1 MAMSMRKAGPAAAS
15 GPRSRPQLA
24 ILENLLAGSARQEG
38 VPRRPALSCAR
49 SIQWCALGS
58 FGVALITWMGFLLQ
72 FNFAAASLCYL
83 LLIVLQSL
91 SGDFLACCFVS
102 LVALGSLDYFFTS
115 PVLSFRVGHPIN
127 ILALFCF
134 LATALVITRLVS
146 KVKDRAELSYAQHQ
160 KTQQLYEVAQH
171 LLAADPREASGA
183 FLEPF
188 RGAFGVRAA
197 CLFDAESSELHV
209 AGNSQFDL
217 QQRTRD
223 AFIRGQNNDDRR
235 HNVFVRCIRVAG
247 RTTGAV
253 GFEGLEDA
261 SLTAGPLTALAA
273 ALLERTHAVRNAS
286 QAAAA
291 AQTEAYRSVILDAL
305 AHEFKTPLSTILAA
319 AGALREAASLG
330 PEHLEMAET
339 VEAEAAR
346 LGRLTTRL
354 IRTARLEQEEIRP
367 WMELTHFTSV
377 VADAVSQYSRLSGDR
392 RINVLERCL
401 STDVLADPEL
411 LRLAISQLLDNA
423 CKYSVAGSPVDLIIA
438 EEDGHI
444 SLRVLSTGTPILSSE
459 RAHIFNRFYRGM
471 DARRTTAG
479 TGLGLYVARKIAIAH
494 GGDLELDSEPST
506 DESVSFRMTLP
517 IPEKEPDEF
526 RG

>member
-1 MAMSMRKAGPAAAS
+1 MPVSMQNAGPAPFSAKSPHQVAVREAFLARPKKKDGLERRTDS
-15 GPRSRPQLA
+15 YWSRRA
-24 ILENLLAGSARQEG
+24 
-38 VPRRPALSCAR
+38 
-49 SIQWCALGS
+49 QWCALGTL
-58 FGVALITWMGFLLQ
+58 GVALITWAGFQLQ

-91 SGDFLACCFVS
+91 TGDFPACCFVS

-115 PVLSFRVGHPIN
+115 PILSFRVGHPVN

-146 KVKDRAELSYAQHQ
+146 KVRDKAELSYAQHQ

-209 AGNSQFDL
+209 AGHSQYDL
-217 QQRTRD
+217 EQRTRD
-223 AFIRGQNNDDRR
+223 AFIRGQDDDDRR
-235 HNVFVRCIRVAG
+235 SGIFVRCIRVAE

-273 ALLERTHAVRNAS
+273 ALLERTHAVRNAN
-286 QAAAA
+286 QAAAE

-367 WMELTHFTSV
+367 WMELTHFSSV
-377 VADAVSQYSRLSGDR
+377 VADAVNQYSRLSGDR
-392 RINVLERCL
+392 RINVLESCH
-401 STDVLADPEL
+401 STDVLADPDL

-423 CKYSVAGSPVDLIIA
+423 CKYSVAGSTVDLIIA
-438 EEDGHI
+438 SQDGHI

-471 DARRTTAG
+471 DARRTTSG

-494 GGDLELDSEPST
+494 GGDLELDSEPSD
-506 DESVSFRMTLP
+506 DESVTFRMTLP
-517 IPEKEPDEF
+517 IPESELDDI

>member
-1 MAMSMRKAGPAAAS
+1 MREAF
-15 GPRSRPQLA
+15 LA
-24 ILENLLAGSARQEG
+24 VPKRQEG
-38 VPRRPALSCAR
+38 LRRSAGPQWWHSV
-49 SIQWCALGS
+49 QWCALGS
-58 FGVALITWMGFLLQ
+58 LGVALITWAGFRLE

-83 LLIVLQSL
+83 LLIVLESL
-91 SGDFLACCFVS
+91 TGDFLACCLVS

-115 PVLSFRVGHPIN
+115 PILSFRVGRPIN

-146 KVKDRAELSYAQHQ
+146 KVRDKAELSFAQHA
-160 KTQQLYEVAQH
+160 KTQELYEVAQH

-209 AGNSQFDL
+209 AGSSEFDL
-217 QQRTRD
+217 PERTRD
-223 AFIRGQNNDDRR
+223 AFIRGQNDEDQRCGI
-235 HNVFVRCIRVAG
+235 VVRCIRVSG

-253 GFEGLEDA
+253 GFEGLEDT

-273 ALLERTHAVRNAS
+273 ALLERTHAVRNAN

-377 VADAVSQYSRLSGDR
+377 VADAVNQYSRLSGDR
-392 RINVLERCL
+392 RINVLERCHP
-401 STDVLADPEL
+401 TDVLADPDL

-423 CKYSVAGSPVDLIIA
+423 CKYSVPGSPVDLIIA
-438 EEDGHI
+438 RQDGHI
-444 SLRVLSTGTPILSSE
+444 ALRVLSTGTPILSSE
-459 RAHIFNRFYRGM
+459 RAHIFNRFYRGE

-494 GGDLELDSEPST
+494 GGDLELDGEPSG
-506 DESVSFRMTLP
+506 DESVTFRMTLP
-517 IPEKEPDEF
+517 ISESEPDDI

>member
-1 MAMSMRKAGPAAAS
+1 M
-15 GPRSRPQLA
+15 
-24 ILENLLAGSARQEG
+24 
-38 VPRRPALSCAR
+38 
-49 SIQWCALGS
+49 
-58 FGVALITWMGFLLQ
+58 ITWAGFRWE
-72 FNFAAASLCYL
+72 FNFAAASFCYL

-91 SGDFLACCFVS
+91 TGDFPACCAVS
-102 LVALGSLDYFFTS
+102 LLALGSLDYFFTS
-115 PVLSFRVGHPIN
+115 PILSFRVGHPVN

-134 LATALVITRLVS
+134 LVTALVITRLVS
-146 KVKDRAELSYAQHQ
+146 KVRDKAELSYAQHE

-197 CLFDAESSELHV
+197 CLFDAESSELHA
-209 AGNSQFDL
+209 AGNSEFDL
-217 QQRTRD
+217 PQRTRD
-223 AFIRGQNNDDRR
+223 AFIRGHNNDDRR
-235 HNVFVRCIRVAG
+235 NGIFVRCIRVAG

-273 ALLERTHAVRNAS
+273 ALLERTHAVRNAN

-367 WMELTHFTSV
+367 WMELTHFGSV
-377 VADAVSQYSRLSGDR
+377 VADAVNQYSRLSSDR
-392 RINVLERCL
+392 RINVLERCH
-401 STDVLADPEL
+401 STEVLADPDL
-411 LRLAISQLLDNA
+411 LRLAISQLVDNA
-423 CKYSVAGSPVDLIIA
+423 CKYSLPGSPVDLIISTQ
-438 EEDGHI
+438 DGRI
-444 SLRVLSTGTPILSSE
+444 SLKVLSTGTPILSSE
-459 RAHIFNRFYRGM
+459 RAYIFNRFYRGV
-471 DARRTTAG
+471 DARRMTAG

-494 GGDLELDSEPST
+494 GGDLELDCEPSGE
-506 DESVSFRMTLP
+506 ESVTFRMTLP
-517 IPEKEPDEF
+517 IPESELDDI

>member
-1 MAMSMRKAGPAAAS
+1 MAMREALLVRPKKQAGLQS
-15 GPRSRPQLA
+15 GAHFSWERSA
-24 ILENLLAGSARQEG
+24 
-38 VPRRPALSCAR
+38 
-49 SIQWCALGS
+49 QWCALGS
-58 FGVALITWMGFLLQ
+58 FGVAAITLAGFQLG

-91 SGDFLACCFVS
+91 TGDFGACCFVS

-115 PVLSFRVGHPIN
+115 PILSFRVGHPIN
-127 ILALFCF
+127 ILALSSF
-134 LATALVITRLVS
+134 LVTALVITRLVS
-146 KVKDRAELSYAQHQ
+146 KVRDKAELSYAQHE

-209 AGNSQFDL
+209 AGNSEFDL
-217 QQRTRD
+217 PERTRD
-223 AFIRGQNNDDRR
+223 AFIRGQNDDDRR
-235 HNVFVRCIRVAG
+235 CGVFVRCIRMAG

-273 ALLERTHAVRNAS
+273 ALLERTHAVRNAN

-377 VADAVSQYSRLSGDR
+377 VADAVNQYSRISGDR
-392 RINVLERCL
+392 RINVLERCH
-401 STDVLADPEL
+401 SADVLADPDL

-423 CKYSVAGSPVDLIIA
+423 CKYSVAGSSVDLIIA
-438 EEDGHI
+438 KQDGRI

-459 RAHIFNRFYRGM
+459 RAHIFNRFYRGV
-471 DARRTTAG
+471 DARRMTAG

-494 GGDLELDSEPST
+494 GGNLELDSEPSAE
-506 DESVSFRMTLP
+506 ESVAFRMTLP
-517 IPEKEPDEF
+517 IPESELDDI